1 MKIKVIEFFDREYNG
16 PKGRI
21 ILTSCLGSLCFPAL
35 LAIANR
41 GAEITGY
48 ISTWTEAAIL
58 LIYLLI
64 SAVAV
69 TCKISTLNQ
78 TTIIAEEA
86 VRSVRVRLTDKL
98 RRTELRFLETE
109 KKGEIYAR
117 IVEDTE
123 IISHTSANIINTL
136 EAFLASIVV
145 FLYMMTIS
153 VSGFVVALLC
163 IVCIYGVFFSN
174 YFKIKEKIK
183 KARLEEADFFDLLN
197 DTLSGFKEIKINSR
211 KNSTL
216 FADIE
221 DLSHEIEA
229 NTLEPEL
236 EFDKG
241 IIVLGSTLLNISL
254 GVLIFIV
261 PLFSHSHGKV
271 VIKLVTS
278 MLFVIGLVG
287 MVLRGTSA
295 NVMAN
300 VGVENLERLEAAIDE
315 FGVDDKIEDLKES
328 HPDFRE
334 IVLDRVAFQYMGKEE
349 EVLFKAGPI
358 DLKIRQ
364 GEILFIVG
372 GNGSG
377 KSTLLKLL
385 TGLYYPMAGGRII
398 ADDRTVTRDNY
409 QSYRE
414 LFSTIFTDFHLFKK
428 LYGLESVDGQ
438 KVRNL
443 LKKLDIHTKTD
454 YSEGRF
460 TNTNLSTGQRK
471 RLAYIAALLEN
482 KPVYVFDEW
491 AADQDPVFR
500 KHFYEKFLEDL
511 RTMNKTVIAVTH
523 DDRYFDSADRVI
535 KLEEGKIAEYRVT
548 DGQIKNT

>member
-1 MKIKVIEFFDREYNG
+1 MKIKIIEFFDREYNG

-78 TTIIAEEA
+78 ATIIAEEA
-86 VRSVRVRLTDKL
+86 VRSVRVRLADKL

-123 IISHTSANIINTL
+123 IISQTSANITNTL
-136 EAFLASIVV
+136 EAFLTSIVV

-174 YFKIKEKIK
+174 YFKVKEKIK

-211 KNSTL
+211 KNSAL

-241 IIVLGSTLLNISL
+241 IIVLGSMLLNISL

-278 MLFVIGLVG
+278 MLFVIGLMG
-287 MVLRGTSA
+287 MVLRGTSV

-300 VGVENLERLEAAIDE
+300 VGVENLERLEDAIDE
-315 FGVDDKIEDLKES
+315 FGVHEETEDLKDS
-328 HPDFRE
+328 YSDFRE
-334 IVLDRVAFQYMGKEE
+334 IVLDSVVFQYMDKE

-398 ADDRTVTRDNY
+398 TDDRTVTRDNY

-414 LFSTIFTDFHLFKK
+414 LFSIIFTDFHLFRK

-438 KVRNL
+438 KVKSL

-460 TNTNLSTGQRK
+460 INTNLSTGQRK

-500 KHFYEKFLEDL
+500 KHFYENFLEDL